1 MRKTTIFS
9 ITLLPMMIASGMM
22 YSVLPIYIA
31 EELGA
36 TKTQVGSLFTLGA
49 MSGAVAAYISGRI
62 ADKYG
67 RKPLILISQM
77 SFAAVMLLYSLI
89 SDVIFAYPIHLIEGV
104 AWSTLGVSAPTLIAD
119 LTRKDE
125 RGEAMGVYNST
136 WSVGW
141 MIGPILGGLLSDLY
155 GFRFMLRVSFLTILT
170 GTVASYIVLK
180 SIKEEI
186 REFSA

>member
-1 MRKTTIFS
+1 MKKTTVFS

-49 MSGAVAAYISGRI
+49 LSGAVAAYVSGRI
-62 ADKYG
+62 ADRYG

-77 SFAAVMLLYSLI
+77 SFAAVMLSYSLI
-89 SDVIFAYPIHLIEGV
+89 SDVVLAYPIHLLEGI

-119 LTRKDE
+119 LTRREE
-125 RGEAMGVYNST
+125 RGEAIGVYNST

-141 MIGPILGGLLSDLY
+141 MIGPILGGLLSDVY
-155 GFRFMLRVSFLTILT
+155 GFRFMLRVSFLTILA
-170 GTVASYIVLK
+170 GTLASYIVLK
-180 SIKEEI
+180 NLKEEI
-186 REFSA
+186 RESSA